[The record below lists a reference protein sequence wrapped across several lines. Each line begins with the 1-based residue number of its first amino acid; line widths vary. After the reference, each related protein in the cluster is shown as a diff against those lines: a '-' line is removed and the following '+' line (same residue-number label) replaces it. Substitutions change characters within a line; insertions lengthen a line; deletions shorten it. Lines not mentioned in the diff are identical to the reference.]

1 LQWDITIRK
10 ALGVWQL
17 SAGRPKTF
25 MDSPTSFQGAPAISQ
40 FVTTGPDFLHCSPF
54 DRQSPNRGTL
64 VQLEGHQEFNFV
76 PSRFNAHT
84 EAADGTTIVWNSCA
98 GTINRFGS
106 EVNGKLVQALSQEGF
121 RGPLKGFTKYLY
133 DRGFLVKKGT
143 DEFRRVQALIGRQHY
158 SNDVLEL
165 FLLASEDCNFRCVYC
180 YEDFPR
186 GTMLPQVR
194 ERVKKLVLQKIKHL
208 KRLSISWFG
217 GDPLYGFDAV
227 ADLAP
232 FLASAAEANGVD
244 YSSNMTTNG
253 YLLTPEI
260 ADLLLKWKIDQ
271 YQITLDGI
279 GEVHDR
285 KRPTR
290 DGGPSFSRIFENLV
304 SLQKRP
310 EKFEVAIRVNFDREN
325 RDRIP
330 ELLDLLNKQFGGDSR
345 FSTALHAVGRWGGE
359 NDDNLEVCDRDES
372 QKARHE
378 LSKLIAKDLRVD
390 SLLSGAGLGKQ
401 VCYAARPYNF
411 VIGADGQ
418 LMKCTVVLGK
428 EDFNVVG
435 RLSDDG
441 DLLLD
446 VDKMA
451 LWTEPAFEHDQ
462 GCQKCTLLPTCQG
475 MHCPLVRIET
485 NLAPCPGSKTQLRKE
500 LLLAGNRAGA
510 CHE

>member
-1 LQWDITIRK
+1 MNSDSSFETNPVIANFIT
-10 ALGVWQL
+10 
-17 SAGRPKTF
+17 SEPE
-25 MDSPTSFQGAPAISQ
+25 
-40 FVTTGPDFLHCSPF
+40 FLKYSPF
-54 DRQSPNRGTL
+54 DRQFTSGGAL
-64 VQLEGHQEFNFV
+64 VQLEGFQEFHFV
-76 PSRFNAHT
+76 PSRFNAHA
-84 EAADGTTIVWNSCA
+84 EAPDGTTIVWNSSC
-98 GTINRFGS
+98 GTVNRFGPELKS
-106 EVNGKLVQALSQEGF
+106 HLTRALSQEGF
-121 RGPLKGFTKYLY
+121 SGPLKGLTKYLY
-133 DRGFLVKKGT
+133 DRGFLIKRGT
-143 DEFRRVQALIGRQHY
+143 DEFRRVQAMIGQQHY
-158 SNDVLEL
+158 SNDALEL
-165 FLLASEDCNFRCVYC
+165 FILASEDCNFRCVYC

-186 GTMLPQVR
+186 GTMTPQVR
-194 ERVKKLVLQKIKHL
+194 DRVKKLVGQKIKYL

-232 FLASAAEANGVD
+232 FFSSVAEANGTG
-244 YSSNMTTNG
+244 YHSNMTTNG
-253 YLLTPEI
+253 YLLTPKI
-260 ADLLLKWKIDQ
+260 AELLLKWRIDH

-290 DGGPSFSRIFENLV
+290 DGGPSFWRIFENLV
-304 SLQKRP
+304 SLQERP
-310 EKFEVAIRVNFDREN
+310 DHFRVAIRVNFDREN

-330 ELLDLLNKQFGGDSR
+330 ELIELLNKQFGGDSR
-345 FSTALHAVGRWGGE
+345 FGTALHAVGRWGGG
-359 NDDNLEVCDRDES
+359 NDDKLDVCGRQEGEDAKR
-372 QKARHE
+372 E
-378 LSKLIAKDLRVD
+378 LTKLVDKDLKVD
-390 SLLSGAGLGKQ
+390 SLLSASGLGKQ

-451 LWTEPAFEHDQ
+451 LWTEPAFERDQ
-462 GCQKCTLLPTCQG
+462 GCQKCALLPACQG

-485 NLAPCPGSKTQLRKE
+485 KLAPCPGSKTQLRKE
-500 LLLAGNRAGA
+500 LLLAGNRAGV
-510 CHE
+510 

>member
-1 LQWDITIRK
+1 
-10 ALGVWQL
+10 
-17 SAGRPKTF
+17 
-25 MDSPTSFQGAPAISQ
+25 MDSQSSFQTDPAIAK
-40 FVTTGPDFLHCSPF
+40 FVTTGPEFLKYSPF
-54 DRQSPNRGTL
+54 DKQAAGAATL
-64 VQLEGHQEFNFV
+64 VQLEGFQQFDFT

-84 EAADGTTIVWNSCA
+84 EAPDGTTIVWNTCS
-98 GTINRFGS
+98 GTINRFGP
-106 EVNGKLVQALSQEGF
+106 EVKGKLAHALSQEGF
-121 RGPLKGFTKYLY
+121 RGPLKGLTKYLF

-143 DEFRRVQALIGRQHY
+143 DEFRRVQALIGQQHY
-158 SNDVLEL
+158 SNDALEL

-186 GTMLPQVR
+186 GTMAPEVR
-194 ERVKKLVLQKIKHL
+194 ERVKKLVLQKIKYL

-227 ADLAP
+227 ADLGP
-232 FLASAAEANGVD
+232 FLASIAEANGVD
-244 YSSNMTTNG
+244 YNSNMTTNG
-253 YLLTPEI
+253 YLLTPDVAE
-260 ADLLLKWKIDQ
+260 LLLKWKINQ
-271 YQITLDGI
+271 FQITLDGI

-290 DGGPSFSRIFENLV
+290 DGGPSFWRIFENLV
-304 SLQKRP
+304 SLQQRSDDFK
-310 EKFEVAIRVNFDREN
+310 VGIRVNFDREN

-330 ELLDLLNKQFGGDSR
+330 ELIELLNKQFGGDAR
-345 FSTALHAVGRWGGE
+345 FGTAIHAVGRWGGG
-359 NDDNLEVCDRDES
+359 NDDKLDVSGREES
-372 QKARHE
+372 QDARQE
-378 LSKLIAKDLRVD
+378 LSQLVDKSLKVD
-390 SLLSGAGLGKQ
+390 SLLSASGLGKQ

-435 RLSDDG
+435 RLSDNG

-446 VDKMA
+446 LDKMA

-462 GCQKCTLLPTCQG
+462 GCQKCTLLPACQG

-485 NLAPCPGSKTQLRKE
+485 NLAPCPGAKTQMRKE
-500 LLLAGNRAGA
+500 LLLAGNRNGA
-510 CHE
+510 SV